1 MVYRRHR
8 SQGKTFSPILQP
20 ACQPGQR
27 LPPENGVLVFELC
40 FTEIPR
46 RKIVGTIRHVHPV
59 HRTRGTMAVR
69 LSISDEPRT
78 TRINQNWPKSAPRA
92 HFYHFYWGGLDLAHM
107 QSQAGWKYP
116 AQFCYLGVS
125 YRTKHSRYN
134 CKLNLFQ
141 LKMLFFDWFRVSGHL
156 RTVFVTEAWNLFFL
170 KKSMQSVCRNY
181 CLSLALIFFLGGTW
195 SRLHLIFS

>member
-1 MVYRRHR
+1 
-8 SQGKTFSPILQP
+8 
-20 ACQPGQR
+20 
-27 LPPENGVLVFELC
+27 
-40 FTEIPR
+40 
-46 RKIVGTIRHVHPV
+46 
-59 HRTRGTMAVR
+59 
-69 LSISDEPRT
+69 
-78 TRINQNWPKSAPRA
+78 
-92 HFYHFYWGGLDLAHM
+92 M

-181 CLSLALIFFLGGTW
+181 CLSLALIFFLGGDLIPASSHLFLNLTKKDLMPKVNCDYLTL
-195 SRLHLIFS
+195 RITGLHGRQPAHIWKLPGLLPYNHVEAFLRSVTIKSMTGPIRRHQ